1 MGSSTLLLK
10 LLLMS
15 LVYSGLTEV
24 TSVVNANPVTLTCDI
39 QGGENIQWTY
49 RSFKDPHDTYR
60 TTEAEFSFTAN
71 VSDSG
76 VYSCRG
82 ERSDTSAAVTLTVSV
97 KPEVKVTPDQ
107 RVFRGETVTLTCDI
121 QGGGDIQWTY
131 SWFKDGSVIPD
142 ITERDYNITSVSD
155 SAVYSCRGER
165 SDINSV
171 VTLTVSA
178 LPTSTLTVTPD
189 SPVFTGETVYLTC
202 VINSDH
208 SDWRYEW
215 YKDTDSVM
223 LQTSERYTVNRNT
236 LTIERSEISDAGLYT
251 CRGDID
257 GRSVSSQS
265 SSAVSLLV
273 KDLPRSTLTVTPD
286 SPVFT
291 GERVSLTC
299 VIESDSN
306 WRQRNGLKYD
316 RRYDWT
322 YYQTAEW
329 RYEWYKGRKDNNVI
343 LKDSQ
348 HYTVNTDTLTI
359 RGATE
364 SDQGQF
370 WCRGQRDERPKSS
383 QLRSVSLTVKDLPR
397 STLTVT
403 PDSPVFTGERVSLTC
418 VIESDS
424 NWRQRNG
431 LKYDQRYDWTYYQT
445 AEWRYEW
452 YKGRKDN
459 NVILKDSQ
467 HYTVNTDTLTI
478 RGATESDQGQFWCRG
493 QRDERP
499 KSSQLRS
506 VSLTVKA
513 LPTSTLT
520 VTPDSTVFT
529 GETVYLTC
537 VINSD
542 HSDWRY
548 EWYKDTDS
556 VMLQTSERYTVKG
569 NTLTIERSKT
579 SDAGLYTCR
588 GDIDGRSVS
597 SQSSSVYLSVKALPT
612 STLTVTAKN
621 PVFTGERVSLTCVIE
636 SYSNWRQRNGLEYD
650 QRYDWTYYKTYEWR
664 YVWYKGRTDNYVILK
679 DSQHYTVNTDTLTV
693 RAVTTSDAGQF
704 WCRGQRDKRPK
715 SSQSSSVSLTVMARP
730 KAVVKVT
737 PDQRVFRGETVT
749 LTCDIQGAGDI
760 QWTYSWFKDGNT
772 FYPYRTTAEISFRAD
787 YVSYSVKYSCRGERS
802 DSQRSDTSAAVTLT
816 VSDLPT
822 STLTVTPDSPVFT
835 GERVD
840 LTCEIESYSNWRYE
854 WYKGSVMLQ
863 TSERYTV
870 NTDTLTIRAVTTSD
884 AGQFWCRGQ
893 RDKRPN
899 SSQSSSVSLTV
910 KDSPRST
917 LTVTP
922 DSPVFTGERVSLKC
936 VIESYSNWR
945 WRIGLTYD
953 QTYEWRYEWYK
964 GSVMLQTSERYTVNT
979 DTLTI
984 TAVTTSDAGQF
995 WCRGQ
1000 RDKRPNS
1007 SQSSSVSLTVKD
1019 LPRPTLTVTPDSPV
1033 FTGETVN
1040 LTCVINSNHSDW
1052 KYEWYKGTNNS
1063 VKLQTSE
1070 RYTIDRDTL
1079 TIRGLNESDQ
1089 DQFWCRGQRDK
1100 RPNSSQQSERINL
1113 SVNVSA
1119 ASSSLLVTG
1128 VVVGLS
1134 VCLLFFLSLLLM
1146 WRYKKNKDQQRNIN
1160 QTSVPNQ
1167 SAQSQLENS
1176 PLQSA
1181 GSDHIYDDVT
1191 TVKNRDKDDPEPL
1204 ADVTYSEVTVKK
1216 KMDKEDTIAESNNV
1230 TYSEVGKRGKK
1241 CKSKD
1246 INTAGP
1252 SDLTYAQINI
1262 QDKKKTK
1269 GKGAGLSDVLI
1280 EMKTKN
1286 KHSGKSSE
1294 SGDTLYSEL
1303 KHNTDRDADAGVGD
1317 ATYAQ
1322 SIKKKNKT
1330 NADAEVGDATYAQS
1344 IKKKNKTHADAEVGD
1359 ATYAAPIRK
1368 KNKTRR

>member
-1 MGSSTLLLK
+1 
-10 LLLMS
+10 
-15 LVYSGLTEV
+15 
-24 TSVVNANPVTLTCDI
+24 
-39 QGGENIQWTY
+39 
-49 RSFKDPHDTYR
+49 
-60 TTEAEFSFTAN
+60 
-71 VSDSG
+71 
-76 VYSCRG
+76 
-82 ERSDTSAAVTLTVSV
+82 
-97 KPEVKVTPDQ
+97 
-107 RVFRGETVTLTCDI
+107 
-121 QGGGDIQWTY
+121 
-131 SWFKDGSVIPD
+131 
-142 ITERDYNITSVSD
+142 
-155 SAVYSCRGER
+155 
-165 SDINSV
+165 
-171 VTLTVSA
+171 
-178 LPTSTLTVTPD
+178 
-189 SPVFTGETVYLTC
+189 
-202 VINSDH
+202 
-208 SDWRYEW
+208 
-215 YKDTDSVM
+215 M

-597 SQSSSVYLSVKALPT
+597 SQSSSVYLSVKA
-612 STLTVTAKN
+612 
-621 PVFTGERVSLTCVIE
+621 
-636 SYSNWRQRNGLEYD
+636 
-650 QRYDWTYYKTYEWR
+650 
-664 YVWYKGRTDNYVILK
+664 
-679 DSQHYTVNTDTLTV
+679 
-693 RAVTTSDAGQF
+693 
-704 WCRGQRDKRPK
+704 
-715 SSQSSSVSLTVMARP
+715 RP

-1000 RDKRPNS
+1000 RDKRPNSSQSSSVSLTVKDLPRSTLTVTPDSPVFTGERVSLKCVIESYRDWRKRNDLTHDWSNDWTYYQTHYQTYYQTYVWRYEWYKDRDSVMLQTSERYTVYRDTLTIRGATESDQDQFWCRGQRDKRPKS

-1303 KHNTDRDADAGVGD
+1303 KHNTDRDADA
-1317 ATYAQ
+1317 
-1322 SIKKKNKT
+1322 
-1330 NADAEVGDATYAQS
+1330 EVGDATYAQS